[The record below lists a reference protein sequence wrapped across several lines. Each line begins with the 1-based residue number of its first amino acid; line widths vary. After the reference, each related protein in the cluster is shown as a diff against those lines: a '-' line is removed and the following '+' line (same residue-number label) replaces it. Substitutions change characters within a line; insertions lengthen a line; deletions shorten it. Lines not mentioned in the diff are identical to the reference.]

1 MRFSR
6 EIPLAVEPGRV
17 WDLLWDVGR
26 VARCLP
32 GSREI
37 REVIPHQRYEAL
49 IDERVG
55 PFTMRFPL
63 QIEVL
68 EADPPRR
75 LKAQASGRDPTLGN
89 SLHVTFELMVQR
101 AGKGSRLA
109 VNADVQIRGPHPAL
123 GPGLIQQ
130 KAERAMTR
138 FADALRRELEGDAQ
152 RGSQAR

>member
-6 EIPLAVEPGRV
+6 EIALAVEPGRV

-32 GSREI
+32 GAKEI

-49 IDERVG
+49 VDERVG

-63 QIEVL
+63 EIEVL

-89 SLHVTFELMVQR
+89 SLHVTFELRVDR
-101 AGKGSRLA
+101 AGRGSRL
-109 VNADVQIRGPHPAL
+109 VINADITILGTLAAL
-123 GPGLIQQ
+123 GQGLIQQ
-130 KAERAMTR
+130 KAEGTMTR
-138 FADALRRELEGDAQ
+138 FADALRREVEGDAQ
-152 RGSQAR
+152 RGAQVQ

>member
-1 MRFSR
+1 MRFST
-6 EIPLAVEPGRV
+6 EIPLAAEPSRV

-32 GSREI
+32 GAKDV
-37 REVIPHQRYEAL
+37 REVTPHQRYEAS

-89 SLHVTFELMVQR
+89 SLRVTFELTVQK
-101 AGKGSRLA
+101 AGKGSTLA
-109 VNADVQIRGPHPAL
+109 VNAEIEIRGTLAAL
-123 GPGLIQQ
+123 GQGLVQQ
-130 KAERAMTR
+130 KAEGTMTR
-138 FADALRRELEGDAQ
+138 FADALRRELEGDAR
-152 RGSQAR
+152 RGPQAR

>member
-1 MRFSR
+1 MRFSK
-6 EIPLAVEPGRV
+6 EIPLVAEPGRV

-32 GSREI
+32 GAKDI
-37 REVIPHQRYEAL
+37 REVIPHQRYEAS

-68 EADPPRR
+68 EAEPPRR

-89 SLHVTFELMVQR
+89 SLQVTFELIVR
-101 AGKGSRLA
+101 KAGKGSTLA
-109 VNADVQIRGPHPAL
+109 INAEIEIRGTLAAL
-123 GPGLIQQ
+123 GQSLVQQ
-130 KAERAMTR
+130 KAEGTMTR
-138 FADALRRELEGDAQ
+138 FAEALRRELEGDAR